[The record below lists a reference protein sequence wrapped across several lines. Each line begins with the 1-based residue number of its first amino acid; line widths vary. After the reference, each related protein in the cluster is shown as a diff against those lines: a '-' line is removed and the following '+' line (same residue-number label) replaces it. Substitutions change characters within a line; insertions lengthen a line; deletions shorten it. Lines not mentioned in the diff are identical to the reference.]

1 MPGRETVAAL
11 RRAGTQRVEEALKLG
26 GPARAGAPDV
36 PPPRRAVVID
46 GANVIA
52 SSRRRPLER
61 LALAE
66 EWSRRWRADLPVWVF
81 VDYST
86 AMACPRD
93 AQQVLRARCQDV
105 TDGRPRYV
113 VTPHRESA
121 DTYVLAHAREHD
133 ALILSNDRFWDHE
146 EQRDGVVTLQFHLK
160 HEDLRVYGEA
170 TWFRRGG
177 AARVAL
183 DALR

>member
-1 MPGRETVAAL
+1 MKGRSSAS
-11 RRAGTQRVEEALKLG
+11 
-26 GPARAGAPDV
+26 
-36 PPPRRAVVID
+36 PPSPQPQPRRALVVD

-52 SSRRRPLER
+52 SSRKRPLQR

-66 EWSRRWRADLPVWVF
+66 EWCRAWRADLPVWVF

-93 AQQVLRARCQDV
+93 AQQVLRARCQDI
-105 TDGRPRYV
+105 TEGRPCYV

-121 DTYVLAHAREHD
+121 DVYLLAHAREHD
-133 ALILSNDRFWDHE
+133 GLGLSNDRFWDHE
-146 EQRDGVVTLQFHLK
+146 ALRDEVVTLQFHLK
-160 HEDLRVYGEA
+160 HDDLRVYDEA

-177 AARVAL
+177 AERVGL
-183 DALR
+183 DALQLG

>member
-1 MPGRETVAAL
+1 MAGPK
-11 RRAGTQRVEEALKLG
+11 RA
-26 GPARAGAPDV
+26 APDAA

-66 EWSRRWRADLPVWVF
+66 AWCEAWRRQLPVWVF

-86 AMACPRD
+86 AMACPRE
-93 AQQVLRARCQDV
+93 AQQVLCARCQDV
-105 TDGRPRYV
+105 TEGRPRYV

-121 DTYVLAHAREHD
+121 DAYLLEHARAHD
-133 ALILSNDRFWDHE
+133 ALVLSNDRFWDHE
-146 EQRDGVVTLQFHLK
+146 DLRDGVVTLQFELK
-160 HEDLRVYGEA
+160 GDRLRVYDEA
-170 TWFRRGG
+170 TWFRDGG
-177 AARVAL
+177 AARIAL
-183 DALR
+183 ASLTA